1 MRMLVSSRTLAD
13 VLYRDELDRLAAA
26 GDGLEVRHTLTR
38 QAPAGWTGESRRV
51 DGPMLAAVAFPPA
64 SSPRIFVCGPT
75 SFVEVVASLLVE
87 LGHPP
92 GTIRTERFG
101 ATGA

>member
-38 QAPAGWTGESRRV
+38 QAPAGWTVESRRV
-51 DGPMLAAVAFPPA
+51 DGPMLAAVAFAPA